1 MQNMMYGSDECR
13 NATILSVAEI
23 VSGTIRAYSILHN
36 VSVDALAL
44 ALGVRS
50 RAGESDLDA
59 MCEMVVKGLVREV
72 VTSTIIDRVV
82 TSTIDKTVDDR
93 GYCTMLFM
101 NVTQET
107 MRILDGETTI

>member
-13 NATILSVAEI
+13 NATMLSVAEI
-23 VSGTIRAYSILHN
+23 VSATIRAYSILHS

-50 RAGESDLDA
+50 RAGESNLDA
-59 MCEMVVKGLVREV
+59 MREMIVKGLAREV

-82 TSTIDKTVDDR
+82 TSTIDKTDEDR
-93 GYCTMLFM
+93 GYGTMLFM
-101 NVTQET
+101 IVAQET
-107 MRILDGETTI
+107 MRILKGQTAI